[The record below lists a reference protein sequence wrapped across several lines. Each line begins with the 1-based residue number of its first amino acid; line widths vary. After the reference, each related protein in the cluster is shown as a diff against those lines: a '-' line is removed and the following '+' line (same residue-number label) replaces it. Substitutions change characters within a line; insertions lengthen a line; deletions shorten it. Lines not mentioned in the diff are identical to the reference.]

1 MMKHLRVPLA
11 AALLSLAACA
21 GDSSRPPEKPPRR
34 VKKDR
39 PLSAE
44 QADQR
49 RLFKLM
55 LTVEALEP
63 VTGESDI
70 WKAAVSD
77 MPGSPAVKLLEAK
90 LGGRRFSAY
99 DVEAGTKIYRARFA
113 AIDTGD
119 PVVEVLWTIDGR
131 NYPVRI
137 GAPEGYREAAVT
149 GFPGGQAKTLTGWTD
164 GVIDLVVT
172 SDPVIVEW
180 GRGVKAGH

>member
-1 MMKHLRVPLA
+1 MMTA
-11 AALLSLAACA
+11 AALANGCA
-21 GDSSRPPEKPPRR
+21 GDAPPRKPER
-34 VKKDR
+34 KVRKNR
-39 PLSAE
+39 SLAAE

-63 VTGESDI
+63 VTGESEI
-70 WKAAVSD
+70 WRAAVQD
-77 MPGSPAVKLLEAK
+77 MPAAPAVKLLEAK

-99 DVEAGTKIYRARFA
+99 DVEAGTKVYRARFA

-119 PVVEVLWTIDGR
+119 PAVEVLWSIDGK

-137 GAPEGYREAAVT
+137 GAPEGYREAVVT
-149 GFPGGQAKTLTGWTD
+149 PFPAGQAKTLTGWND
-164 GVIDLVVT
+164 GAIDLTVT
-172 SDPVIVEW
+172 ADPVIVEW